1 MIETAILAAALV
13 AAIVWIIRL
22 QRSLTTTTHKRL
34 AKAEQRLRSA
44 KLTLTQTK
52 EQNEALK
59 AETMFLKNVLF
70 DVAKGEAHV
79 WIEDNELRAAR
90 TATGET
96 PIH

>member
-1 MIETAILAAALV
+1 MIEALLTMMAALV
-13 AAIVWIIRL
+13 AAVFWIGFQQWR
-22 QRSLTTTTHKRL
+22 LTTTTKRL
-34 AKAEQRLRSA
+34 VKAEQRLHSA

-52 EQNEALK
+52 EQDEALK
-59 AETMFLKNVLF
+59 AENMFLKNVLF

-79 WIEDNELRAAR
+79 WIEDGEVRAAR

>member
-1 MIETAILAAALV
+1 MEALLIMLALLV
-13 AAIVWIIRL
+13 VAVFWIIH
-22 QRSLTTTTHKRL
+22 QQSLITTLHKRL
-34 AKAEQRLRSA
+34 VKAEQRLHSA

-52 EQNEALK
+52 GQDEELK
-59 AETMFLKNVLF
+59 AEITFLKNVLY

-79 WIEDNELRAAR
+79 WIEDDELRAAR

>member
-1 MIETAILAAALV
+1 MIATLTMMAALV

-22 QRSLTTTTHKRL
+22 QRSLTTTHKRL

-52 EQNEALK
+52 EQNEELK
-59 AETMFLKNVLF
+59 AETMFLKNVLL

-79 WIEDNELRAAR
+79 WIEDDELRAAR

>member
-1 MIETAILAAALV
+1 MEALLTMMAALV
-13 AAIVWIIRL
+13 AAVFWIGFQ
-22 QRSLTTTTHKRL
+22 QRRLTTTTKRL
-34 AKAEQRLRSA
+34 VKAEQRLHSA

>member
-1 MIETAILAAALV
+1 METLLIMLALLEV
-13 AAIVWIIRL
+13 AVFWIFLL
-22 QRSLTTTTHKRL
+22 QRRLTTTHKRL
-34 AKAEQRLRSA
+34 VKVEQRLHSA

-52 EQNEALK
+52 GQDEELK
-59 AETMFLKNVLF
+59 TEITFLKNVLY

-79 WIEDNELRAAR
+79 WIEDDELRAAR

>member
-1 MIETAILAAALV
+1 MIETLIMMAALV

-22 QRSLTTTTHKRL
+22 QRSLTTKHKRL
-34 AKAEQRLRSA
+34 VKAEQRLRSA

-52 EQNEALK
+52 EQNEALV
-59 AETMFLKNVLF
+59 AETMFLKHILF

-79 WIEDNELRAAR
+79 WIEDGELRATR